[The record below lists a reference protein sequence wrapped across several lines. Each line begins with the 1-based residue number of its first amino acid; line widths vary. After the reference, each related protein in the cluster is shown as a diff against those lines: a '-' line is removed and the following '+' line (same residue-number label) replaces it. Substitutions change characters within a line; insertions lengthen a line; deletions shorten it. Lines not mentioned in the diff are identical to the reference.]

1 MILMKWNAYFKW
13 GTYTA
18 YGLCHKKPLITS
30 FGSDYEWMYS
40 AEWEGYRRQRTNCTP
55 WRWWEKGSWR
65 NRLPKSPQGVAG
77 VLRKKKSVFAW
88 DHSGKARSYHGDTKW
103 FDRNAA
109 VVPRRWG
116 GRVSQCLES
125 EGSVRRERDLMS
137 HHRVRLHPAHFL
149 RAQGCQQQNL
159 KDINL

>member
-1 MILMKWNAYFKW
+1 MRDLHGIWPVSQKATNNKFWKWLWVDVLSWVGRVQKTKNKLYSLEMVRE
-13 GTYTA
+13 GLLEEQTA
-18 YGLCHKKPLITS
+18 EES
-30 FGSDYEWMYS
+30 SRS
-40 AEWEGYRRQRTNCTP
+40 
-55 WRWWEKGSWR
+55 SWC
-65 NRLPKSPQGVAG
+65 L
-77 VLRKKKSVFAW
+77 KKKSVFAW

-125 EGSVRRERDLMS
+125 EGSVGRERDLMS